1 MIEAGVAASNQYLF
15 DSDLEFLPRPEF
27 RIDLVRVV
35 YVAMARIASSPS
47 PPQTFVELWD
57 QIGQELAR
65 CKAQGL
71 PPPSLY
77 QLEIALGLDP
87 KLGP

>member
-1 MIEAGVAASNQYLF
+1 MVISLGARVPRRKKSKSGERQYGRLHIEQGVF
-15 DSDLEFLPRPEF
+15 
-27 RIDLVRVV
+27 
-35 YVAMARIASSPS
+35 ASSPS

-87 KLGP
+87 TFDPP